1 MEKISGILP
10 SSARVASVD
19 MKEAAPVRPGTPAF
33 GRPEGASALR
43 DAKIGQTAGRAAALS
58 REQLDWRSKDM
69 QNAATVRE
77 LSDRFFKGNQKSA
90 TDLKTDLQTDLRVE
104 KVTDAEMN
112 NVGAAGARPLVP
124 ERFGPDILDLTSSE
138 VSTQPEGLHPR
149 GSFVD
154 VRA

>member
-1 MEKISGILP
+1 MEKISGIIP

-19 MKEAAPVRPGTPAF
+19 LKESGPVRPGTPGF

-43 DAKIGQTAGRAAALS
+43 DAKIGQTASRAAKLS
-58 REQLDWRSKDM
+58 QEQLDWRSKDM

-77 LSDRFFKGNQKSA
+77 LSDRFFNGNKKSA
-90 TDLKTDLQTDLRVE
+90 VDDVIEGITE
-104 KVTDAEMN
+104 KEMN
-112 NVGAAGARPLVP
+112 AAPLAPARTSVPAGFNMPNVSLPMETAT
-124 ERFGPDILDLTSSE
+124 EETS
-138 VSTQPEGLHPR
+138 QPEGLHPR